1 MGLFEILISGI
12 KMPIMLTSKQIL
24 DATKISRA
32 TLNNYIGLGLLP
44 KPIIRKP
51 GPGEGRARQI
61 GYFPDE
67 CLAQVQII
75 QKLKKEGLSISEI
88 VDRINRDEQD
98 MDKSSLSAR
107 MLEGN
112 TEVEPR
118 KTNGISGKISKKKEL
133 TLSDLN
139 FPICMVNYNFEVEW
153 SNSEFNKEILGNDNA
168 MSTELENRELL
179 KLLLESPNWE
189 SSRDWGEL
197 LNFHLGI
204 AKNRL
209 SKSALDRLF
218 SKADKSKVNTLK
230 GLYDQVDVIELE
242 PIIQGSFLLKLSED
256 AETSYR
262 VFASTYREEI
272 IFIYTP
278 ESADHDSLLDF
289 LAERDQVIRDLIRKR
304 PPVITSVCVL
314 VADLQNS
321 MKISAELPPNEYFE
335 LINDLWNSVQPVFKK
350 YYGTHGRHAGDGM
363 VYYFF
368 PQPDNNY
375 ILNALICSQEI
386 KKTVREVSK
395 DWQLRKNWPTELYF
409 NIGINEGREWLG
421 TYVTPTQVEF
431 TVLGDTIN
439 YAGRLSD
446 FARFGSIW
454 ATKNLL
460 GALNNEECSNIM
472 FGIHRENNEG
482 RQILVPTS
490 YSRVS
495 NLVDLRSEKY
505 DKFNDIANLAVTE
518 IIEVFTPVEE

>member
-1 MGLFEILISGI
+1 
-12 KMPIMLTSKQIL
+12 MLTSKQL
-24 DATKISRA
+24 LNATNISRA
-32 TLNNYIGLGLLP
+32 TLHNYIGLGLLP
-44 KPIIRKP
+44 KPIIGKP

-61 GYFPDE
+61 GNFPDE
-67 CLAQVQII
+67 CLAIVKLI
-75 QKLKKEGLSISEI
+75 QTLKKEGLTMSEI
-88 VDRINRDEQD
+88 VNRIKTDKPDLDR
-98 MDKSSLSAR
+98 SSLSAR
-107 MLEGN
+107 MIKGN
-112 TEVEPR
+112 LQVETP
-118 KTNGISGKISKKKEL
+118 KANGKSGKKRNKNDL

-153 SNSEFNKEILGNDNA
+153 SNPEFNKEILGNESL
-168 MSTELENRELL
+168 MSSELEARDLFQ
-179 KLLLESPNWE
+179 LLLNSPNWE
-189 SSRDWGEL
+189 GSSDWGEL
-197 LNFHLGI
+197 LLFHLKI

-209 SKSALDRLF
+209 PKTVLNRLLSKSEM
-218 SKADKSKVNTLK
+218 SKVRILK
-230 GLYDQVDVIELE
+230 GLYEQADVIELE
-242 PIIQGSFLLKLSED
+242 PIIQGSFILKLSD
-256 AETSYR
+256 AGDKNYR
-262 VFASTYREEI
+262 VFASIYREQI

-278 ESADHDSLLDF
+278 ASADPDSLLEF
-289 LAERDQVIRDLIRKR
+289 LAQRDQVIRDLIRKR

-314 VADLQNS
+314 VADLQDS
-321 MKISAELPPNEYFE
+321 VKISAELPPNEYFD
-335 LINDLWNSVQPVFKK
+335 LINDLRNSLQPVFKK

-368 PQPDNNY
+368 PQPDTNY
-375 ILNALICSQEI
+375 ILNALICSQEL

>member
-1 MGLFEILISGI
+1 
-12 KMPIMLTSKQIL
+12 MLTSKQL
-24 DATKISRA
+24 LKATNISRA
-32 TLNNYIGLGLLP
+32 TLHNYIGMGLLP
-44 KPIIRKP
+44 KPVIGKP

-61 GYFPDE
+61 GNFPDE
-67 CLAQVQII
+67 CLAIVQLI
-75 QKLKKEGLSISEI
+75 QTLKKEGLSMSEI
-88 VDRINRDEQD
+88 VNRIKTDKPEPDQVSSSSRMIEGNLEVETPETNG
-98 MDKSSLSAR
+98 KSS
-107 MLEGN
+107 
-112 TEVEPR
+112 
-118 KTNGISGKISKKKEL
+118 KTVKKREL

-139 FPICMVNYNFEVEW
+139 LPICMVNYNFEVEW
-153 SNSEFNKEILGNDNA
+153 SNPEFNKEILGNEGQ
-168 MSTELENRELL
+168 MSPELEARDLFQ
-179 KLLLESPNWE
+179 LLLNSPNWE
-189 SSRDWGEL
+189 SSPDWGEL
-197 LNFHLGI
+197 LIFHLKL
-204 AKNRL
+204 AKNRF
-209 SKSALDRLF
+209 SKSSLDRLF
-218 SKADKSKVNTLK
+218 SKAELSKIRILK
-230 GLYDQVDVIELE
+230 GLYEQADVIELD
-242 PIIQGSFLLKLSED
+242 PIIQGSFLLKLSDDGEK
-256 AETSYR
+256 SYR
-262 VFASTYREEI
+262 VFASTYREQI

-278 ESADHDSLLDF
+278 ESADQDSLLDF

-314 VADLQNS
+314 VADLQDS
-321 MKISAELPPNEYFE
+321 VKISAELPPNEYFD

-368 PQPDNNY
+368 PQPDTNY

-386 KKTVREVSK
+386 KNKIREVSK

-460 GALNNEECSNIM
+460 SALNNEECSNIM

-482 RQILVPTS
+482 RKILVPTS
-490 YSRVS
+490 YSRIS

-505 DKFNDIANLAVTE
+505 EKFNDIANLAVTE
-518 IIEVFTPVEE
+518 IIEIFTPETE

>member
-1 MGLFEILISGI
+1 
-12 KMPIMLTSKQIL
+12 MLTSKQIL

-32 TLNNYIGLGLLP
+32 TLNNYIGLGVLP
-44 KPIIRKP
+44 KPVIRKP

-67 CLAQVQII
+67 CLAIVRLI
-75 QKLKKEGLSISEI
+75 QKLKKEGLSMSEI
-88 VDRINRDEQD
+88 VNRINQEEQN
-98 MDKSSLSAR
+98 MDQASLSDR
-107 MLEGN
+107 MIEEN
-112 TEVEPR
+112 IEVETPETNGKSR
-118 KTNGISGKISKKKEL
+118 KTGKKKEM

-139 FPICMVNYNFEVEW
+139 LPICMVNYNFEVEW
-153 SNSEFNKEILGNDNA
+153 SNSQFNKEILGDEST
-168 MSTELENRELL
+168 MSPELEDRDLL
-179 KLLLESPNWE
+179 QLLLDSPNWD

-209 SKSALDRLF
+209 SKAALDRLL
-218 SKADKSKVNTLK
+218 SKAEISKIRILK
-230 GLYDQVDVIELE
+230 GLYEQVDVIELE
-242 PIIQGSFLLKLSED
+242 PIIQASFLLKLSED
-256 AETSYR
+256 GENSYR
-262 VFASTYREEI
+262 VFASTYREQI

-278 ESADHDSLLDF
+278 ESSDQDSLLNF

-335 LINDLWNSVQPVFKK
+335 LINDLWISVQPVFKK
-350 YYGTHGRHAGDGM
+350 YYGTHGTHGRHAGDGM

-368 PQPDNNY
+368 PQPDQNY
-375 ILNALICSQEI
+375 ILNALICAQEI
-386 KKTVREVSK
+386 KNAVRGVSK
-395 DWQLRKNWPTELYF
+395 EWQLRKNWPTELYL

-454 ATKNLL
+454 VTKNLL
-460 GALNNEECSNIM
+460 SALDKEECGQIM

-482 RQILVPTS
+482 RKILVPTS
-490 YSRVS
+490 YSRIL
-495 NLVDLRSEKY
+495 NLVDLTSDKFE
-505 DKFNDIANLAVTE
+505 KFNDVANLAVTE
-518 IIEVFTPVEE
+518 IIEVFLPIEK